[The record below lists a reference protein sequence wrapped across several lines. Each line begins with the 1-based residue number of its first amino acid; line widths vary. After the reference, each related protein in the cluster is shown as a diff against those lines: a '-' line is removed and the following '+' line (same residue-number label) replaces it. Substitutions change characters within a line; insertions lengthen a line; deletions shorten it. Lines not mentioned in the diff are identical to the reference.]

1 MLACCSLSQC
11 TVDQSVAA
19 APGAAASEPRASS
32 PADAMIRMALADAA
46 QRTGIAADSLQLVS
60 AERVTWGDGS
70 LGCPRPDMLYT
81 QALVSGWRIRIR
93 AAAEVLDYH
102 AGSRSSR
109 VVFCPAGQSQ
119 EPLPGGQTQVLRSRA
134 QAAEAELDGALGA
147 STAAL
152 GADAHLAGGRAA
164 QCPGEQLEAG

>member
-1 MLACCSLSQC
+1 
-11 TVDQSVAA
+11 
-19 APGAAASEPRASS
+19 
-32 PADAMIRMALADAA
+32 MIRMALADAA

-147 STAAL
+147 GTAAL
-152 GADAHLAGGRAA
+152 GALTLILPAAALPRAQVNSLKLADGADVGVEQREAA
-164 QCPGEQLEAG
+164 